1 MGGRRGVFP
10 GAGGDPGGILSPRG
24 SDGPGGLG
32 VKMVLDMITKWFYP
46 LLQRFGFAQVEYVL
60 GTSPT
65 GDKSGQTVPGGL
77 EQRMRVLHLDD
88 KDHPK
93 DKGAQQSPKDEQG
106 VNGQVSQQQANG
118 QEDDKG
124 FK

>member
-1 MGGRRGVFP
+1 MEICTEVITAHWLWEGVEECFLAPEAIPVAFYRLEAPMGPV
-10 GAGGDPGGILSPRG
+10 
-24 SDGPGGLG
+24 
-32 VKMVLDMITKWFYP
+32 VL
-46 LLQRFGFAQVEYVL
+46 VEYVL

-65 GDKSGQTVPGGL
+65 GDKSGTTVPGGL
-77 EQRMRVLHLDD
+77 EPRMRVLHLDD

-93 DKGAQQSPKDEQG
+93 DKVTQQSPKDEQG
-106 VNGQVSQQQANG
+106 VNGQNSQQQVLNG